1 MRAHP
6 RSGETASKLI
16 RGFRDITPVTIEV
29 HDAGLELAER
39 YGLRLSL
46 RNVSIT
52 ATAPIGNCD
61 VVWSEDMRH
70 GLRIERRAS
79 GYQSFPSD

>member
-1 MRAHP
+1 MRTS

-16 RGFRDITPVTIEV
+16 RGLVDIALVTIEV
-29 HDAGLELAER
+29 HDAGLELVER
-39 YGLRLSL
+39 CGLRLSL

-61 VVWSEDMRH
+61 VVWSQHMQTDC
-70 GLRIERRAS
+70 GSTA
-79 GYQSFPSD
+79 GFGPPSFPSELV